1 MQAKSDFGRLFRPR
15 AVAIAGAS
23 GNPARIGGQ
32 PLHSLTQFGY
42 AGGVYPVNPKY
53 FELNGVICYPS
64 LAAVPRPCDVAIIAL
79 PAALVAGAIA
89 ECGAADIPFAIVFSA
104 GFREVGANGAA
115 LQDELVAAARKSGV
129 RVIGPNCQGVLNLLT
144 RSYCGFGSLFQKPKL
159 NGGPVSMITQSGGFG
174 TSVVKL
180 AQSTGLGFN
189 YVVSTGNE
197 ADVDALELIEFFLEQ
212 DDVEVVTTYLE
223 GIKDGRRL
231 LALGERALEIGKPV
245 LVWKVG
251 NSDSGRSAAVSHT
264 ANLTS
269 GAELYRAVF
278 RQGGFVE
285 VRDVDDLMDCARAF
299 LSRRL
304 PRGPNVAVVTN
315 SGGAG
320 VLLADRCE
328 ERGLHMPEL
337 GEATRNE
344 LRPLIPKYGALA
356 NPVDVTAKVSSD
368 PLRINRVMTVLL
380 EDPGIDQIILSRGS
394 VVGKPGL
401 QWALEF
407 VKVMENTNKPVLV
420 HLSPDQAEETVQVL
434 EREHIPW
441 YATPGRAVTG
451 TAALYDFSVKQ
462 HRHAAREARVLPRQ
476 AIDWPKTACTLG
488 EYRSK
493 QVLAAYGISI
503 VREKLMPPD
512 DISRLS
518 EPPLL
523 FPLAVKIESA
533 DIAHKTEAGAVR
545 LGIADIAQLKEAAA
559 AVVASAKAHHPAARI
574 DGVLVQEMA
583 AGVEMILGVVNDP
596 YFGPVVAL
604 GLGGIFTEALRDVT
618 HRCAPFDV
626 PTAHVMIGELK
637 GRKILD
643 GIRARPACDI
653 DALAVTLSRLSLV
666 AADHADRIAEIDI
679 NPLFVGPAGTGV
691 VAADALIVV
700 RDPQTTC

>member
-1 MQAKSDFGRLFRPR
+1 VQAKSDFGRLFRPR
-15 AVAIAGAS
+15 AVAIVGAS
-23 GNPARIGGQ
+23 ANPARIGGQ

-53 FELNGVICYPS
+53 SELNGVICYPS

-79 PAALVAGAIA
+79 PAALVAGAVA
-89 ECGAADIPFAIVFSA
+89 ECGTADIPFAIVFSA

-251 NSDSGRSAAVSHT
+251 NSDSGRRAAVSHT

-278 RQGGFVE
+278 RQGGFIE
-285 VRDVDDLMDCARAF
+285 VRDVDDLMDCAHAF

-328 ERGLHMPEL
+328 ERGLHLPEL

-344 LRPLIPKYGALA
+344 LRPLIPEYGALA
-356 NPVDVTAKVSSD
+356 NPVDVTAQVSSD

-394 VVGKPGL
+394 VVGKRGL

-420 HLSPDQAEETVQVL
+420 HMSPDQAEETVQVL

-441 YATPGRAVTG
+441 YTTPGRAVTG

-462 HRHAAREARVLPRQ
+462 QHHAAREARVLPRQ

-488 EYRSK
+488 EY
-493 QVLAAYGISI
+493 
-503 VREKLMPPD
+503 P
-512 DISRLS
+512 
-518 EPPLL
+518 
-523 FPLAVKIESA
+523 
-533 DIAHKTEAGAVR
+533 
-545 LGIADIAQLKEAAA
+545 
-559 AVVASAKAHHPAARI
+559 
-574 DGVLVQEMA
+574 
-583 AGVEMILGVVNDP
+583 
-596 YFGPVVAL
+596 
-604 GLGGIFTEALRDVT
+604 
-618 HRCAPFDV
+618 
-626 PTAHVMIGELK
+626 GE
-637 GRKILD
+637 
-643 GIRARPACDI
+643 
-653 DALAVTLSRLSLV
+653 
-666 AADHADRIAEIDI
+666 
-679 NPLFVGPAGTGV
+679 
-691 VAADALIVV
+691 
-700 RDPQTTC
+700 